1 MNPQQRI
8 RILSEAADFL
18 KVEEDDSSLGMILDA
33 AAETLQ
39 NAVGNIDIDN
49 SARTKL
55 ALFLLMQNIYDN
67 RTLLEN
73 RNGEKMS
80 NIVRT
85 IILQLQLEN
94 WSEES

>member
-18 KVEEDDSSLGMILDA
+18 KVEEDDSSLGIILDA
-33 AAETLQ
+33 ATETLE
-39 NAVGNIDIDN
+39 NAVGNIDIDS

-55 ALFLLMQNIYDN
+55 ALFLLMQNVYDN
-67 RTLLEN
+67 RTLLES

-80 NIVRT
+80 NIART

-94 WSEES
+94 WGEES

>member
-18 KVEEDDSSLGMILDA
+18 KVEEDDSSLGIILDA
-33 AAETLQ
+33 AAETLE
-39 NAVGNIDIDN
+39 NAVGNIDIDD

-67 RTLLEN
+67 RTLLES

-80 NIVRT
+80 NILKT

>member
-8 RILSEAADFL
+8 RILSESADFL
-18 KVEEDDSSLGMILDA
+18 KVEEDDSSLGIILDA
-33 AAETLQ
+33 ATETLQ

-67 RTLLEN
+67 RTLLES

-80 NIVRT
+80 NIART

>member
-18 KVEEDDSSLGMILDA
+18 KVEEDDSSLGIILDA
-33 AAETLQ
+33 ATETLE

-67 RTLLEN
+67 RTLLES

>member
-8 RILSEAADFL
+8 RILSEVADFL
-18 KVEEDDSSLGMILDA
+18 KVEEDDSSLGIILDA
-33 AAETLQ
+33 ATETLE
-39 NAVGNIDIDN
+39 NAVGNIDIDS

-67 RTLLEN
+67 RTLLES

-80 NIVRT
+80 NIART

>member
-18 KVEEDDSSLGMILDA
+18 KVEEDDSSLGIILDA
-33 AAETLQ
+33 AAETLE
-39 NAVGNIDIDN
+39 NAVGNIDIDD

-67 RTLLEN
+67 RTLLES

-80 NIVRT
+80 NIVKT

>member
-33 AAETLQ
+33 ATETLE

-55 ALFLLMQNIYDN
+55 ALLLLMQNIYDN
-67 RTLLEN
+67 RTLLES

-80 NIVRT
+80 NIMKT

-94 WSEES
+94 WSDES

>member
-8 RILSEAADFL
+8 RILSESADFL
-18 KVEEDDSSLGMILDA
+18 KVEEDDSSLGIILDA
-33 AAETLQ
+33 ATETLK
-39 NAVGNIDIDN
+39 NAVGDIDIDN

-67 RTLLEN
+67 RTLLES

-80 NIVRT
+80 NIART

>member
-18 KVEEDDSSLGMILDA
+18 KVEEDDSLLGIILDA
-33 AAETLQ
+33 ATETLE

-67 RTLLEN
+67 RTLLES

>member
-1 MNPQQRI
+1 MDPQQRI

-33 AAETLQ
+33 AAETIGS
-39 NAVGNIDIDN
+39 AVGNIDIDN
-49 SARTKL
+49 SARAKL

-67 RTLLEN
+67 RTLLES

>member
-67 RTLLEN
+67 RTLLES

-80 NIVRT
+80 NIART

>member
-1 MNPQQRI
+1 MDSQQRI

-33 AAETLQ
+33 AAETIGS
-39 NAVGNIDIDN
+39 AVGNIDIDN
-49 SARTKL
+49 SARAKL

-67 RTLLEN
+67 RTLLES